1 MTCAP
6 PAEIQR
12 IRTEVAAKVQALPAL
27 PAMCRQI
34 LTAIS
39 DPKVDFDVLARQCA
53 YDPGMTANVLRI
65 ANSAYFRATQEIGSL
80 RDAFVRIGA
89 RRLFELTVGQGAG
102 PMLREAFPGYEL
114 RQHEML
120 RHSAWT
126 AAAAEK
132 LAVELKLRAPDML
145 FTAGLLHDIG
155 KVVLDPFVES
165 HRTQLL
171 SAVASHPEAGFEAA
185 EREVLGID
193 HAQVG
198 AEILRQWRLPPQ
210 LVAAVEHHHNPA
222 AGEAADLLACN
233 IVHVANTLAGTS
245 GVGAG
250 IAGMRHTVSNEALQ
264 TLHIKTTVLERVAAS
279 TLGAMEELERMLG

>member
-1 MTCAP
+1 MAIAP
-6 PAEIQR
+6 PAQLQR
-12 IRTEVAAKVQALPAL
+12 IRSEVAAKVQALPAL

-34 LTAIS
+34 LAAIN
-39 DPKVDFDVLARQCA
+39 DPNVNFDTLARQCA

-65 ANSAYFRATQEIGSL
+65 ANSAYFRAAQEIGSL

-89 RRLFELTVGQGAG
+89 RRLFELAMGQGAG

-114 RQHEML
+114 RKHELL

-126 AAAAEK
+126 AAASEQ

-155 KVVLDPFVES
+155 KVVLDPFVEA
-165 HRTQLL
+165 HRAQLH
-171 SAVASHPEAGFEAA
+171 AAASQTGADFETA
-185 EREVLGID
+185 EREVLGMD

-198 AEILRQWRLPPQ
+198 AAVLRQWHLPPQ

-222 AGEAADLLACN
+222 AGDARDLLAVN
-233 IVHVANTLAGTS
+233 IVHVANTLAGMA

-250 IAGMRHTVSNEALQ
+250 IAGLRHTVSEHALQ
-264 TLHIKTTVLERVAAS
+264 TLRIKTNVLERVAAS
-279 TLGAMEELERMLG
+279 TFGAMEELERLLG

>member
-1 MTCAP
+1 MNRLP

-12 IRTEVAAKVQALPAL
+12 IRSEVAAKVRTLPAL

-34 LTAIS
+34 LAVINN
-39 DPKVDFDVLARQCA
+39 PNVNFDTLAKQCA

-65 ANSAYFRATQEIGSL
+65 ANSAYFRAAQEIGSL

-89 RRLFELTVGQGAG
+89 RRLFELAVGQGAG
-102 PMLREAFPGYEL
+102 PLLREAFPGYEL
-114 RQHEML
+114 RQHELL

-126 AAAAEK
+126 AAASEQ
-132 LAVELKLRAPDML
+132 LAVVLKLRAPDML

-155 KVVLDPFVES
+155 KVVLDPFVETY
-165 HRTQLL
+165 RAELN
-171 SAVASHPEAGFEAA
+171 EAANQPNADFEAA
-185 EREVLGID
+185 EREVLGMD

-198 AEILRQWRLPPQ
+198 AAILRQWHLPPQ

-222 AGEAADLLACN
+222 SGTPADLLAIN
-233 IVHVANTLAGTS
+233 IVHVANTLAGTA

-250 IAGMRHTVSNEALQ
+250 IAGTRHTVSTEALKS
-264 TLHIKTTVLERVAAS
+264 LHIKTTVLERVAAI
-279 TLGAMEELERMLG
+279 TFTAMEDLERMLG

>member
-1 MTCAP
+1 MTNTPA
-6 PAEIQR
+6 AEIQR
-12 IRTEVAAKVQALPAL
+12 IRDEVAGKVRSLPAL
-27 PAMCRQI
+27 PAMCRHI
-34 LTAIS
+34 LAAIN
-39 DPKVDFDVLARQCA
+39 DPKVNFDTLARQCA

-89 RRLFELTVGQGAG
+89 RRLFELTVGQSAG
-102 PMLREAFPGYEL
+102 PLLREAFPGYEL
-114 RQHEML
+114 RRHELL

-126 AAAAEK
+126 AAAAER
-132 LAVELKLRAPDML
+132 LAIELKIRAPDLL

-165 HRTQLL
+165 HRAPLHAAANQPN
-171 SAVASHPEAGFEAA
+171 ADFEAA
-185 EREVLGID
+185 EREVLGMD

-198 AEILRQWRLPPQ
+198 AAVLRQWRLPPQ

-222 AGEAADLLACN
+222 KGDAKDLLTIN
-233 IVHVANTLAGTS
+233 IVHVANMLAGTA

-250 IAGMRHTVSNEALQ
+250 IAGLRHTVSAEVLQ
-264 TLHIKTTVLERVAAS
+264 TLHIKTPILERVAAS
-279 TLGAMEELERMLG
+279 TFAAMEELERMLG

>member
-1 MTCAP
+1 MSHPP
-6 PAEIQR
+6 PADLPR
-12 IRTEVAAKVQALPAL
+12 IRAEVAAKVHALPAL
-27 PAMCRQI
+27 PAMCRHI
-34 LTAIS
+34 LAAVGNPNIN
-39 DPKVDFDVLARQCA
+39 FDTLANQCA

-65 ANSAYFRATQEIGSL
+65 ANSAYFQAAQEIGSL

-89 RRLFELTVGQGAG
+89 RRLFELTVGQGAA
-102 PMLREAFPGYEL
+102 PLLREAFPGYEL
-114 RQHEML
+114 RQHELL

-155 KVVLDPFVES
+155 KVVLEPFVET
-165 HRTQLL
+165 HRIQLIAAANQPG
-171 SAVASHPEAGFEAA
+171 SDFERA
-185 EREVLGID
+185 EREVLGMD

-198 AEILRQWRLPPQ
+198 AAVLRQWRLPPQ

-222 AGEAADLLACN
+222 QGSAQDLLAIN

-250 IAGMRHTVSNEALQ
+250 IAGLRHTVSAEALQ
-264 TLHIKTTVLERVAAS
+264 ALHIKTSVLERVAAS
-279 TLGAMEELERMLG
+279 TFDAMEELERQLG